1 MKTRRS
7 RLIAAVTA
15 MLTVAVVLLWLFAAG
30 GPDTDDDEDQVTATT
45 PILSHASNG
54 DVVVTLKPNQQTHI
68 NLRTAMLAPVNR
80 ERQAIAYGVILDP
93 VPLAALDARLASDR
107 AALEASRAEFTRAQ
121 LLHSEKQNVSLK
133 EFQSARATF
142 QSGQV
147 QLNLLNQRMA
157 DEWGSAIA
165 AMPQTQRAKLID
177 NLISREEAIIQVSIP
192 ARQSLGQAADS
203 AEVTVLG
210 AQAQPLLASAIWPA
224 PSVDPNLQGQGF
236 LMRVKTQG
244 FPLRP
249 GAAVSAR
256 LESSSADR
264 GVVVPSAAV
273 VRTGEA
279 AWAYVQVT
287 PTQFERRRLAGGTMT
302 AGGWFVMRDFAPGDR
317 VVIAGAQ
324 VLLSEEFKSEIQ
336 VED

>member
-1 MKTRRS
+1 VKTRRS
-7 RLIAAVTA
+7 RLIAAVIA

-30 GPDTDDDEDQVTATT
+30 GPDTDDEDQVTATT
-45 PILSHASNG
+45 PILLHASNG
-54 DVVVTLKPNQQTHI
+54 DAIVALKPNQQAHI
-68 NLRTAMLAPVNR
+68 NLRTAVLAPINR
-80 ERQAIAYGVILDP
+80 ERRAIAYGVILDP
-93 VPLAALDARLASDR
+93 APLAALEAQLASAR
-107 AALEASRAEFTRAQ
+107 AALEASQAEFLRAQ

-133 EFQSARATF
+133 EFQTARATF
-142 QSGQV
+142 QSGQA

-165 AMPQTQRAKLID
+165 SMPDAQRAKLID
-177 NLISREEAIIQVSIP
+177 RLISRDDAIVQASVP
-192 ARQSLGQAADS
+192 ARQPLGEMVAS
-203 AEVTVLG
+203 AKVTVLG
-210 AQAQPLLASAIWPA
+210 EEARPLLASAIWPA

-236 LMRVKTQG
+236 LLHLKARG

-256 LESSSADR
+256 LDSATADR

-302 AGGWFVMRDFAPGDR
+302 AGGWFVMRDFGPGDR

-324 VLLSEEFKSEIQ
+324 ALLSEEFKSEIQ
-336 VED
+336 VQD